1 MTASPNIYP
10 SMNDSLWKPGTE
22 GYHTTCRSSTDRS
35 VSFVGDSACPS
46 LLLAPW
52 LLLRVSLS
60 SVHVYAWGGRG
71 QVNLVS
77 SRDFLKGLRYLLPEL
92 NKLGMGCFISLRM
105 SCFFRK
111 LPSKMGGFISEGMS
125 RMLITVRVKSCNCCR
140 SSSRA
145 LVESTYVT

>member
-1 MTASPNIYP
+1 M
-10 SMNDSLWKPGTE
+10 
-22 GYHTTCRSSTDRS
+22 
-35 VSFVGDSACPS
+35 
-46 LLLAPW
+46 
-52 LLLRVSLS
+52 
-60 SVHVYAWGGRG
+60 
-71 QVNLVS
+71 NLVS